1 MIMAQL
7 MLLMLSLPLKM
18 VLRWSFNLKYL
29 VSITELKLNF

>member
-1 MIMAQL
+1 MAQL